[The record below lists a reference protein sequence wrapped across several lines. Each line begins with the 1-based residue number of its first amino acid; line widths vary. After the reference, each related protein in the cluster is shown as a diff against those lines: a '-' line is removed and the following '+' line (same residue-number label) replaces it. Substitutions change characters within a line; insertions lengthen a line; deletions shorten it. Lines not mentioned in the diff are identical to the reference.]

1 MVQCDTTADNAQFIE
16 EVSQRCAPA
25 PASHRHRVKPSARTF
40 SGRSGLPFPSD
51 YFVSS
56 QFPIVGWLSAWMHSR
71 VSASKSNVRTAGRW
85 GAVRPRRCPAVSPSL
100 GQQGFAASVLRSE
113 VVRAEG
119 DSVAQ
124 RVARRALSDSIAAP
138 PGEYALLVWN
148 NELAALAAARRVD
161 PDRVVG
167 LDRGGGEVRLERPA
181 EHPAVFY
188 RGHPV
193 DRVLFR
199 SRDEAREPHSSCL
212 QEPIGL
218 GALPGKQSQQLL
230 VPLDAEPAACAPP
243 MSLIPALAGAVS
255 MVGAEDVQFRHPTS
269 LLLVL
274 GRKHAGATVRYS
286 SLNQTELEFRL
297 VERSFWRDSVG
308 LR

>member
-1 MVQCDTTADNAQFIE
+1 
-16 EVSQRCAPA
+16 
-25 PASHRHRVKPSARTF
+25 
-40 SGRSGLPFPSD
+40 
-51 YFVSS
+51 
-56 QFPIVGWLSAWMHSR
+56 
-71 VSASKSNVRTAGRW
+71 
-85 GAVRPRRCPAVSPSL
+85 
-100 GQQGFAASVLRSE
+100 VLRSE

-124 RVARRALSDSIAAP
+124 SVARRALSDSIAAP
-138 PGEYALLVWN
+138 PGEYALL
-148 NELAALAAARRVD
+148 ARRGGRGSQGRSR
-161 PDRVVG
+161 PVVG
-167 LDRGGGEVRLERPA
+167 LDRRGGEVRLERPA

-199 SRDEAREPHSSCL
+199 SRDEPREPHSSCL

>member
-1 MVQCDTTADNAQFIE
+1 
-16 EVSQRCAPA
+16 
-25 PASHRHRVKPSARTF
+25 
-40 SGRSGLPFPSD
+40 
-51 YFVSS
+51 
-56 QFPIVGWLSAWMHSR
+56 
-71 VSASKSNVRTAGRW
+71 
-85 GAVRPRRCPAVSPSL
+85 VSPSL
-100 GQQGFAASVLRSE
+100 GHQGFAASVLRSE

-230 VPLDAEPAACAPP
+230 VPLDAEPVLHLLHDRSGVGDE
-243 MSLIPALAGAVS
+243 SLIVVRDPGPALHFRVDGREVGS
-255 MVGAEDVQFRHPTS
+255 GPDRVPVDMVHRFNHDHLSACGNGCRDR
-269 LLLVL
+269 
-274 GRKHAGATVRYS
+274 GR
-286 SLNQTELEFRL
+286 RL
-297 VERSFWRDSVG
+297 VMKVSTAAKALGERWRD
-308 LR
+308 